1 MIGRQFFAACMAG
14 CALSLDLLNKINM
27 SGAGES
33 NAEWKNANI
42 CITYGEDNSNSHG
55 APGKAGGD
63 CKRPDPTCL
72 ATVSY
77 KSPETPISNIGSLLA
92 DGTEIDVTLAGAT
105 WYEILG
111 LGEEATVRQYIRIL
125 TTTLDTGS
133 GAEAG
138 DFLYFYYVFANS
150 DGTLDGYL
158 FQLDEG
164 ASTVTLQRYTK
175 TGTTLPNLNV
185 ASAVPDLASAGF
197 TLVHTD
203 VEDGGLQVTTSPAS
217 ATEGYHLV
225 VLENVTGGLRRE
237 GTSDELAVV
246 AAGLDLT
253 AEVGIA
259 LTDASPSE
267 TIGDKI
273 TNAVLSFPM
282 QPAPGYLAGSC

>member
-111 LGEEATVRQYIRIL
+111 LGEEATVRQYIRL
-125 TTTLDTGS
+125 EQTVVDS
-133 GAEAG
+133 GRGAG
-138 DFLYFYYVFANS
+138 DFVYIYFVYANS
-150 DGTLDGYL
+150 DGTLEGYL
-158 FQLDEG
+158 ATTDYG
-164 ASTVTLQRYTK
+164 AGSTTLQRYTK

-185 ASAVPDLASAGF
+185 ATSVPDFASAGF

-203 VEDGGLQVTTSPAS
+203 VEDGGL
-217 ATEGYHLV
+217 
-225 VLENVTGGLRRE
+225 
-237 GTSDELAVV
+237 
-246 AAGLDLT
+246 
-253 AEVGIA
+253 
-259 LTDASPSE
+259 
-267 TIGDKI
+267 
-273 TNAVLSFPM
+273 
-282 QPAPGYLAGSC
+282 